1 MAPIRPIKK
10 TVTTTKKPSSGKGAI
25 PSTKSAY
32 LEDDFRTTKRDKRL
46 IKHAS
51 FVSKIEKSSQK
62 APKRRRASKKL
73 VANLESLAD
82 ALPET
87 ETEMNDPSNQV
98 NIIKQKTL
106 QHKPG
111 AMKRRQK
118 LEKLERDRFAKNM
131 AQMSSIQTNV
141 QPVAEPQNEASSTSN
156 RSDFTNQPFSGIYE
170 AGLPTAGPLGSTP
183 AFGAPR
189 ITPKTLKQY
198 LDQFVVGQDRAK
210 KILSVA
216 VFNHYQRVQELQR
229 REEEN
234 AELLARRARR
244 EALEHHPAEDEFP
257 GQQRTVHLPPSPK
270 PTTPNPD
277 EALLSDSSP
286 LQLEKSNI
294 LLLGPSGV
302 GKTLMAKTLAKV
314 LSVPFSISDC
324 TPFTQAGYIGEDA
337 EICVHRLLAAANYD
351 VEQAERGIIVLDEVD
366 KIAAAKVSHGKD
378 VSGEGVQQALLK
390 IIEGTTVQVQAKQ
403 ERNAHR
409 TSGTPNSF
417 PSNSPLGNHSFS
429 QSPTGNAPQKGEIYN
444 VRTDNI
450 LFIFSGAFVGLHK
463 VIMDRISHGSM
474 GFGQPVRSESSPT
487 QQAGDPLTA
496 TANQP
501 VPILP
506 GSEEEALYKKHL
518 PFFTAASPTS
528 PDGEPPYFNALDLL
542 NPTDLQNY
550 GFIPELVGRIP
561 VTAALSA
568 LSQPLLV
575 RILTEPR
582 NSLLAQYT
590 TLFSL
595 SGIELRFTTPALHK
609 VAANAFTMGTGARA
623 LRTEM
628 ENILSDAM
636 FETPGSSVKFVLVTE
651 AVADR
656 KEKPIYLARGQ
667 GGRFHSLIADEESKW
682 EEKMRRERKEKGQAT
697 ENQPSIANFREY
709 RTRAAGI

>member
-1 MAPIRPIKK
+1 MPYKTGIELFEDAFSSPSRWKCCFVEPGVAQVPWDVPIK
-10 TVTTTKKPSSGKGAI
+10 
-25 PSTKSAY
+25 
-32 LEDDFRTTKRDKRL
+32 
-46 IKHAS
+46 
-51 FVSKIEKSSQK
+51 
-62 APKRRRASKKL
+62 
-73 VANLESLAD
+73 
-82 ALPET
+82 
-87 ETEMNDPSNQV
+87 
-98 NIIKQKTL
+98 
-106 QHKPG
+106 
-111 AMKRRQK
+111 
-118 LEKLERDRFAKNM
+118 
-131 AQMSSIQTNV
+131 
-141 QPVAEPQNEASSTSN
+141 
-156 RSDFTNQPFSGIYE
+156 SDFTNQPWSSIYE

-229 REEEN
+229 REEEK
-234 AELLARRARR
+234 AELLARQARR

-257 GQQRTVHLPPSPK
+257 GQQRTVHLPTSPK
-270 PTTPNPD
+270 STTSNPD

-302 GKTLMAKTLAKV
+302 GKTLMAKTLARV

-337 EICVHRLLAAANYD
+337 EVCVHRLLAAANYD

-409 TSGTPNSF
+409 TSGTPSSY
-417 PSNSPLGNHSFS
+417 PSNNPFGNSPFS

-474 GFGQPVRSESSPT
+474 GFGQPVRSQSSPT
-487 QQAGDPLTA
+487 HRPGDPLA
-496 TANQP
+496 TTPNQP

-550 GFIPELVGRIP
+550 GFIPELIGRIP

-609 VAANAFTMGTGARA
+609 VAANAFAMGTGARA

-636 FETPGSSVKFVLVTE
+636 FETPGSSVKFVLITE

-656 KEKPIYLARGQ
+656 KERPIYLSRGQ
-667 GGRFHSLIADEESKW
+667 GGRFHSLIAAEESKW
-682 EEKMRRERKEKGQAT
+682 EEKVRREKGEKEKRTKGQGS
-697 ENQPSIANFREY
+697 ENQPSIASFREY
-709 RTRAAGI
+709 RTRAAGF